1 MPFWQTIKQW
11 FSKAGENAN
20 MQAALE
26 LTKIT
31 DHPKIRIDPKEYI
44 RINENMK
51 YYANIY
57 PDIQYKNSYGQDKRR
72 PFNPLNLTKTAARRL
87 ASIIFNEKCEIVLNS
102 VDGQETD
109 EKKLVE
115 ANEFLQFVLIDNNFF
130 NLLELNLEK
139 GIALG
144 GFAMRPYIDSKGKI
158 KISWI
163 RADQFYPLQSNTNA
177 ISECAIA
184 TKKTITMGNKQY
196 YYTLLEFHEWEN
208 EDYIIENELY
218 KSENSEIIGKR
229 VPLAEIYDDLADTVK
244 LTGLQRPLFVYFKTP
259 GANNK
264 SLESPLGIGI
274 VDNSKEIL
282 DQINL
287 THDQFSWEIQMGQRR
302 VIVPAEWLR
311 VDENDHAHPMMFDTE
326 QNILMGMYG
335 DSDRF
340 GGIKDV
346 TTAIRT
352 VQYKDA
358 IDHWIKEFEVQIGMS
373 TGSMSYA
380 DDGLKTATEVVSDN
394 SMTYQTR
401 SSYLTMVEKALDE
414 LIHAIFELAGY
425 KELFPNKK
433 PLFILDDGTYQ
444 VSVHFNDGL
453 FVDKD
458 KQLDEDLK
466 VSLAGMMPK
475 KEFLKR
481 NFGLSDESAEEWL
494 TALKEEQ
501 QEEKT
506 PVNQQEDALLSSGD

>member
-1 MPFWQTIKQW
+1 MPLWQTIKQW
-11 FSKAGENAN
+11 LSKAGDIN
-20 MQAALE
+20 MQETLE
-26 LTKIT
+26 LAKIT
-31 DHPKIRIDPKEYI
+31 DHPKIGIDPQEYI

-57 PDIQYKNSYGQDKRR
+57 PDVQYKNSYGQDKRR
-72 PFNPLNLTKTAARRL
+72 SFNPLNLTKTAARRL
-87 ASIIFNEKCEIVLNS
+87 ASIIFNEKCEVVLDVAEEQS
-102 VDGQETD
+102 IDKETLA
-109 EKKLVE
+109 K
-115 ANEFLQFVLIDNNFF
+115 ANEFLQSVLIDNNFF

-144 GFAMRPYIDSKGKI
+144 GFAMRPYIDAKGKI

-163 RADQFYPLQSNTNA
+163 RADQFYPLQSNTNE

-184 TKKTITMGNKQY
+184 TKKTITIGNKQY

-208 EDYIIENELY
+208 NAYIIENELY
-218 KSENSEIIGKR
+218 KSESHETVGKR
-229 VPLAEIYDDLADTVK
+229 VPLAEIYDDLANTVK
-244 LTGLQRPLFVYFKTP
+244 LTGLQRPLFTYFRTP

-264 SLESPLGIGI
+264 SLESPLGMGI
-274 VDNSKEIL
+274 VDNSREIL

-311 VDENDHAHPMMFDTE
+311 VNENDPARPMLFDTA
-326 QNILMGMYG
+326 QNVLMGMYG
-335 DSDRF
+335 DSSQTI
-340 GGIKDV
+340 GIKDV

-401 SSYLTMVEKALDE
+401 SSYLTILEKALNE

-425 KELFPNKK
+425 KDLFPDKQ
-433 PLFILDDGTYQ
+433 PSFELVDGTYQ

-453 FVDKD
+453 FVDKN

-506 PVNQQEDALLSSGD
+506 PSNQREDALLSSGD